1 MRVARWQ
8 APGRAPGGGGLIR
21 LTNSADTGTLARH
34 GGHVGLDKGRHGG
47 HVGLD
52 FRFQTLYFVL
62 CDKNPAAEDM
72 IIATSMRLS
81 QLLKR

>member
-52 FRFQTLYFVL
+52 FRFQTLSSSFLLVCLDMLTSVEINFIYF
-62 CDKNPAAEDM
+62 
-72 IIATSMRLS
+72 TY
-81 QLLKR
+81 